1 MPNDLR
7 EQLQASLGSSYT
19 IERELGGGG
28 MSRVFVASETALGR
42 KVVVKVL
49 PPETAAGVSIE
60 RFKREILLAARLQHP
75 HIVPLLSAG
84 DAIGLPYFTMPFV
97 EGDSLR
103 VRLAR
108 HGEFPVAEAIRVL
121 REIAAA
127 LAYAHEHG
135 IVHRDIKPD
144 NVLLSGGSAIVT
156 DFGVAKALSAS
167 SNAEQSG
174 VTSVGVALGTPAY
187 MAPEQATADPAI
199 DHRADIYAF
208 GVLAYELLTGQPPF
222 TGRTPAHL
230 LAAHVNEAPESIS
243 RRRASL
249 PPALAAL
256 VMRCLE
262 KRPADRLQSA
272 GEIVHAL
279 DDLSTPS
286 GGMQPTSAA
295 RAAAGSAAGAVVGS
309 RPKFSI
315 GRAVGVAGILVALGV
330 IGWVAVRGGR
340 TSGGDA
346 TVLKT
351 IAVLPFS
358 SGGDTASEYFAE
370 GITDELHSELAR
382 AQGLTVKARGVRTQF
397 KDHGDDLAAVAR
409 RLGIGTLVVG
419 SVRRAGQ
426 QVRITAEL
434 MRVSDNSTLWS
445 QKFDGEE
452 RSLFVL
458 QDSIARAIAGA
469 LQARLAEA
477 RGPHVATTGTHNLAA
492 YDLFLRGAFLV
503 EKRDDQSVRRAIAL
517 FQRAIDV
524 DTSFARAYAALG
536 SALAVLQN
544 TPADSVSAQA
554 LAAVEKAIALDSTL
568 AEAHAARGLALWSF
582 RPYRWKAA
590 ESSLRHAI
598 ELERRH
604 RVASCRRPTCGN
616 TMHPARLAPPTQR
629 TPS

>member
-1 MPNDLR
+1 M
-7 EQLQASLGSSYT
+7 
-19 IERELGGGG
+19 
-28 MSRVFVASETALGR
+28 
-42 KVVVKVL
+42 
-49 PPETAAGVSIE
+49 
-60 RFKREILLAARLQHP
+60 
-75 HIVPLLSAG
+75 
-84 DAIGLPYFTMPFV
+84 
-97 EGDSLR
+97 
-103 VRLAR
+103 
-108 HGEFPVAEAIRVL
+108 
-121 REIAAA
+121 
-127 LAYAHEHG
+127 
-135 IVHRDIKPD
+135 
-144 NVLLSGGSAIVT
+144 
-156 DFGVAKALSAS
+156 
-167 SNAEQSG
+167 
-174 VTSVGVALGTPAY
+174 
-187 MAPEQATADPAI
+187 
-199 DHRADIYAF
+199 
-208 GVLAYELLTGQPPF
+208 
-222 TGRTPAHL
+222 
-230 LAAHVNEAPESIS
+230 
-243 RRRASL
+243 
-249 PPALAAL
+249 
-256 VMRCLE
+256 
-262 KRPADRLQSA
+262 
-272 GEIVHAL
+272 
-279 DDLSTPS
+279 
-286 GGMQPTSAA
+286 
-295 RAAAGSAAGAVVGS
+295 
-309 RPKFSI
+309 
-315 GRAVGVAGILVALGV
+315 
-330 IGWVAVRGGR
+330 AVRGGR

-358 SGGDTASEYFAE
+358 SGGDTASDYFAE

-382 AQGLTVKARGVRTQF
+382 AQGLTVKARSVAKLF
-397 KDHGDDLAAVAR
+397 KNHSDDLASVAT

-419 SVRRAGQ
+419 SVRRAGSR
-426 QVRITAEL
+426 VRITAEL

-598 ELERRH
+598 ELDPREAMAHKWLGDFLLSVGSVEESVAEQRRATEVEPYLALGWSNLGLSQLVARQFDAAITSLRHALALDASLDWVREYMAIAFLLQGKPDAAMHELAAGATTYPLDSAFHAFVFARAGH
-604 RVASCRRPTCGN
+604 RDRAKAIARELEQRARSSPVVSGPAGYTLLGLGDSIRALEWFISAADADAFYPLVLASPEFDPIRSLPRYPELLRKLNLQDQPVAKLKAAGR
-616 TMHPARLAPPTQR
+616 
-629 TPS
+629 